1 MEKSFRTI
9 HLRTLFSG
17 YAQPYQ
23 QYLWIKIVVKNRM
36 GQESETRDNFS
47 ILQDTA
53 AHLLEMF
60 RLAES
65 LVAG

>member
-1 MEKSFRTI
+1 
-9 HLRTLFSG
+9 
-17 YAQPYQ
+17 
-23 QYLWIKIVVKNRM
+23 LWIKIVVKNRM